1 MTTYTGTTGNDTALG
16 AAGAGADTLIGL
28 TGNDTYIVNNI
39 GDVIQEDFN
48 FGTDIDTIQTSVLD
62 SLKTYSLERWVN
74 VENLT
79 YTGTLAS
86 VLKGNALNN
95 VIKANASSSVVVND
109 TLYGGAGS
117 DTLFGYFGNDSLMG
131 DSGNDSIDG
140 GAGVDMMVG
149 GTGNDTFV
157 IDSTSDRAFE
167 YSNGGFDTIRSPVIK
182 DLRLSWTTQVEGL
195 TYTGTTVATL
205 YGNKLSNAVTSTSAT
220 NDTLYGYEG
229 NDTLD
234 GGNGT
239 DSMVGGV
246 GDDQYLVSTTDVV
259 LEVAG
264 QGIDAFVGA
273 KTDIGLGSYATT
285 IENLFYTGTTGA
297 AVKGNAMDN
306 VVSGGSGNDTIT
318 GLDGNDS
325 LIGGAGGDSLTGG
338 NGNDDLYGG
347 GVFNYTFDGD
357 YVIPDTVRD
366 TLNGGA
372 GNDFYAIDS
381 DLDIITEATDGGTL
395 DRVYSRIDNSL
406 TRYANVEAL
415 VLEEGTAAWF
425 GQGGTGNDI
434 IVGNTASNYL
444 DGGAGNDTLAG
455 HVDSYSFNG
464 LASDV
469 VEGGAG
475 NDVLI
480 DFNFGSFYNNSEET
494 TLFGG
499 AGNDL
504 YVLGDSLGFAGGL
517 DTGGTDTALLLGS
530 GSIEALEGVEYLVL
544 YGTGGADDVR
554 ALAAI
559 NSVHLAAKDDAFFGS
574 LGTALN
580 GTGNEL
586 VNRITGNGFDNLLA
600 GLGGN
605 DTIDGGAG
613 DDTIDGG
620 VGNDSMIGGSGNDTF
635 IVNTGDVVVEA
646 VSGGTLDIISSST
659 LTTYA
664 AFANLEGLIY
674 TGTANVSLN
683 NGSTNTSNDF
693 FEGGSGN
700 DTLLGYGGND
710 SLSGNGG
717 NDSVNGGAGLDNLSG
732 GDGNDSMLG
741 DAGVDELDGGAG
753 NDTIDGGTDGDEIY
767 GGLGVDSLL
776 GGEGSDVLISS
787 QYRYNYDD
795 MSTNTLR
802 GGAGNDDLEGGAAA
816 DLLYGDAGSDDL
828 RGGAGND
835 TMDGGTENDT
845 LYGANGADSILGGDG
860 DDYLA
865 DYNTDGLGNTFRG
878 GNGADD
884 IDGDDGADKLYGDA
898 GNDDLSGGAGN
909 DSLEGGIENDDLSG
923 GEGVDTLLGQAGND
937 SLYGDAGNDLVNG
950 GGGEVNSGLYYV
962 VGGDVLWGDQ
972 QFGSSSAGV
981 DKFRLNAPT
990 VANQAIDAFAG
1001 LRYFNTGTLIAD
1013 FNPASDLIEFTA
1025 AMVGDGNTTLTTAV
1039 KDTVGG
1045 TFSGTSEMTIF
1056 RTNVAELFGSQY
1068 NMNAFDAADVTA
1080 VIGNA
1085 SAAFTLGAERLFV
1098 VDDGTASAIF
1108 QFVSSDADALVEINE
1123 LFLVAVVANNSA
1135 LVAGDFVLA

>member
-62 SLKTYSLERWVN
+62 GLKTYSLERWVN

-157 IDSTSDRAFE
+157 LDSTSDRAFE
-167 YSNGGFDTIRSPVIK
+167 YANGGFDTIRSPVIK

-205 YGNKLSNAVTSTSAT
+205 YGNKLSNAVSSTAAT

-297 AVKGNAMDN
+297 AVKGNAMNN

-318 GLDGNDS
+318 GLDGDDS

-357 YVIPDTVRD
+357 FVIPDTVRD

-372 GNDFYAIDS
+372 GNDWYFIDS
-381 DLDIITEATDGGTL
+381 DLDIISEATNGGTL
-395 DRVYSRIDNSL
+395 DRVFSSIDNSL

-415 VLEEGTAAWF
+415 VLEEGSAAWF
-425 GQGGTGNDI
+425 GQGGAGNDI
-434 IVGNTASNYL
+434 IVGNAASNYL

-455 HVDSYSFNG
+455 HLEAFGFNSY
-464 LASDV
+464 ASDV
-469 VEGGAG
+469 IEGGAG

-480 DFNFGSFYNNSEET
+480 DFNFGSFYNNSEDT

-530 GSIEALEGVEYLVL
+530 GSIEALEGVEYLIL

-554 ALAAI
+554 AQAAI
-559 NSVHLAAKDDAFFGS
+559 NSVYLAANDEGFDGS
-574 LGTALN
+574 LGPALN
-580 GTGNEL
+580 GTGNDL
-586 VNRITGNGFDNLLA
+586 VNRITGNGLDNLLA

-620 VGNDSMIGGSGNDTF
+620 TGNDSMIGGAGNDTF
-635 IVNTGDVVVEA
+635 IVNTGDIVVEA
-646 VSGGTLDIISSST
+646 TGGGTLDIISSST

-664 AFANLEGLIY
+664 AFANIEGLIY
-674 TGTANVSLN
+674 TGTANISLN
-683 NGSTNTSNDF
+683 NGSTNTSNDY

-700 DTLLGYGGND
+700 DTLQGYGGND
-710 SLSGNGG
+710 SLSGNAG
-717 NDSVNGGAGLDNLSG
+717 NDSVNGGTGLDILGG
-732 GDGNDSMLG
+732 GD
-741 DAGVDELDGGAG
+741 G
-753 NDTIDGGTDGDEIY
+753 NDTIDGGADGDEIY
-767 GGLGVDSLL
+767 GGMGVDSLL
-776 GGEGSDVLISS
+776 GGDGSDVLISS
-787 QYRYNYDD
+787 ENRYYFDD
-795 MSTNTLR
+795 LSTNTLR

-816 DLLYGDAGSDDL
+816 DLLYGDAGNDDL
-828 RGGAGND
+828 NGGAGND
-835 TMDGGTENDT
+835 TMDGGTENDS
-845 LYGANGADSILGGDG
+845 LYGGNGNDSMLGGDG
-860 DDYLA
+860 NDYMVDLSS
-865 DYNTDGLGNTFRG
+865 DSIGNTMRG
-878 GNGADD
+878 GNGSDD
-884 IDGDDGADKLYGDA
+884 INGDDGADKLYGDA
-898 GNDDLSGGAGN
+898 GTDDLSGGAGN
-909 DSLEGGIENDDLSG
+909 DSLEGGTENDDLAG
-923 GEGVDTLLGQAGND
+923 GDGVDTLLGQAGND

-950 GGGEVNSGLYYV
+950 GGGEVNSGLYYI

-972 QFGSSSAGV
+972 QFGSSSAGA

-990 VANQAIDAFAG
+990 VANQSLLAFG
-1001 LRYFNTGTLIAD
+1001 DVRYFNTGTLIAD
-1013 FNPASDLIEFTA
+1013 FNAASDLIEFTA

-1039 KDTVGG
+1039 KDTAGG

-1056 RTNVAELFGSQY
+1056 RTDVNSDFGSQY

-1108 QFVSSDADALVEINE
+1108 QFVSSDTDALVEVNE